1 MSVTSQ
7 YIQISNYALVEY
19 IYSDEIITTSQA
31 RCIRLQNKY
40 TNTYQFLNGAQAY
53 QRTGNIL
60 DKSASKNGSM
70 QSQLWSFHDI
80 DVPVPT
86 IQTDPNYVLEDVTS
100 SLLSNQRYDTIKVHL
115 LAGYTFPGLDGFI
128 LEVLFNEWTA
138 TGTNSRPFTAAA
150 NVYLKNEPNVTF
162 ATDPI
167 FVGDRYYDRYV
178 QIKVPSLYRVNQDYW
193 TSPAA
198 TNTIGYQYSF
208 NGVGFLQNSQISL
221 NLYEINETETVNGN
235 PFLRTGT
242 AYNASINQQDEFS
255 FVGAVVKENAEY
267 DYIEY
272 YPTYQGGF
280 IEDYINLL
288 NETGQWVVINQL
300 SILEQVGT
308 SFIKTSDNTMLQE
321 ENFDQP
327 GVFRPIIRNAPVV
340 YAYTI
345 EYVMRLLNKV
355 NNQEIIRRSTF
366 TSTDVKKYGL
376 QLEKINALEGFRPIK
391 VYNKIVK
398 NDEVS
403 GVGVSFGAPRFI
415 TQYNYINNYFDVN
428 YISVDSTTDISAE
441 VGQKVY
447 PQGQNVFFIN
457 PFDNFVKFKIFTKSK
472 DKKQDVT
479 MDLASTG
486 MNIKLSFVFDD
497 KSQIFIEPTQDM
509 EAANPGAGEILFKI
523 ESQTSIK
530 LLAQSAKNYY
540 LVNKSTEG
548 DDVLIYSG
556 FYEDV
561 NLRNSSTI
569 VENQQE
575 KIIAQ
580 YEEKIASLEKQ
591 VSTQQ
596 STTVTPNGKSV
607 VESVDSSGNIT
618 TTTSSVSTAED
629 GTTIIKTSSASSN
642 PAEEFTRQ
650 EIEKAKI
657 EAQQQTLILQ
667 SQMAALQRAIIEA
680 AQKNVDQDR
689 AISMLNVPEVPG
701 ATQAPPTA
709 SWNSVPPNVQN
720 PSGEQTISLQD
731 IKDDN
736 TQGDVVGFNP
746 DGSPIYAQNPQ

>member
-1 MSVTSQ
+1 MRHLNSIWI
-7 YIQISNYALVEY
+7 YLIS
-19 IYSDEIITTSQA
+19 
-31 RCIRLQNKY
+31 Y
-40 TNTYQFLNGAQAY
+40 TNTYQFLNNAQAY

-60 DKSASKNGSM
+60 DKSASKNGP
-70 QSQLWSFHDI
+70 QSQIWSFHDI

-86 IQTDPNYVLEDVTS
+86 VQTDPNFVLEDVTS
-100 SLLSNQRYDTIKVHL
+100 TLLSNQRYDTIKVHL

-167 FVGDRYYDRYV
+167 FVGDRYYDRFI

-193 TSPAA
+193 TSPSA
-198 TNTIGYQYSF
+198 TNTLGYQYSF
-208 NGVGFLQNSQISL
+208 SGVGFLQNSQISL
-221 NLYEINETETVNGN
+221 NLYEINETETRNGN

-242 AYNASINQQDEFS
+242 TYNASVNQQDEFS

-288 NETGQWVVINQL
+288 NESGQWVVINQL

-308 SFIKTSDNTMLQE
+308 SFIKTSDNTLLQE

-340 YAYTI
+340 FAYTI

-376 QLEKINALEGFRPIK
+376 QLEKINALDGFRPIK

-415 TQYNYINNYFDVN
+415 TQYNYTNNYFDVN
-428 YISVDSTTDISAE
+428 FISVDSTTDITSE

-447 PQGQNVFFIN
+447 TQGQNVFFIN

-472 DKKQDVT
+472 DKKQNVT

-497 KSQIFIEPTQDM
+497 KSQIFIEPTQDI

-540 LVNKSTEG
+540 LVNKSTDG

-569 VENQQE
+569 IENQQE

-580 YEEKIASLEKQ
+580 YEEKIASLESQ
-591 VSTQQ
+591 VSTQE
-596 STTVTPNGKSV
+596 TT
-607 VESVDSSGNIT
+607 
-618 TTTSSVSTAED
+618 
-629 GTTIIKTSSASSN
+629 
-642 PAEEFTRQ
+642 
-650 EIEKAKI
+650 
-657 EAQQQTLILQ
+657 
-667 SQMAALQRAIIEA
+667 
-680 AQKNVDQDR
+680 
-689 AISMLNVPEVPG
+689 
-701 ATQAPPTA
+701 
-709 SWNSVPPNVQN
+709 
-720 PSGEQTISLQD
+720 
-731 IKDDN
+731 
-736 TQGDVVGFNP
+736 
-746 DGSPIYAQNPQ
+746 